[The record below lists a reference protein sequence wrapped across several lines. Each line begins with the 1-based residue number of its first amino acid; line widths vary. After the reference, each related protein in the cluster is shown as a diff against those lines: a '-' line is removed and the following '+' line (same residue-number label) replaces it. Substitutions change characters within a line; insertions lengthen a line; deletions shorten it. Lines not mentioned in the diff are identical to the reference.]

1 MAGPDLLKSLIRTI
15 FRFREKQI
23 ALTADVEAMSFQ
35 VELPPADWKVIRVL
49 WRENNTKQTSVYEYG
64 RHIFGAKSSSTCVN
78 YALQQVGRDCKD
90 ENGLVAKLINRNFYL
105 EDFVKSVASEEEGMD
120 VYRNL

>member
-64 RHIFGAKSSSTCVN
+64 RHIFGAKSSSRCVN

-90 ENGLVAKLINRNFYL
+90 ENGMVAKLINRTFYL